1 MFKRVIKKSTF
12 LFSHCINQNT
22 LLVMEKSLN
31 RVELKGN
38 VGFDPKITPLEDGG
52 LVMRLSLATNESFKN
67 RKGEWQEETIWHSI
81 VAWNTKGMPDFTQ
94 IKKGSFLS
102 VLGKIKPV
110 QYQTKAGVDKQTYEI
125 IAYNI
130 KQPDPDKPE

>member
-1 MFKRVIKKSTF
+1 MLFYFRIVLIK
-12 LFSHCINQNT
+12 NT

-31 RVELKGN
+31 RVELRGN
-38 VGFDPKITPLEDGG
+38 VGFDPKISSLEDGG
-52 LVMRLSLATNESFKN
+52 LVMRLSLATNETFKN

-110 QYQTKAGVDKQTYEI
+110 QYQTKTGVDKQTYEI

-130 KQPDPDKPE
+130 KQLNTNKQE

>member
-1 MFKRVIKKSTF
+1 
-12 LFSHCINQNT
+12 
-22 LLVMEKSLN
+22 MEKSLN
-31 RVELKGN
+31 RVELRGN
-38 VGFDPKITPLEDGG
+38 VGFDPKISSLEDGG
-52 LVMRLSLATNESFKN
+52 LVMRLSLATNETFKN

-110 QYQTKAGVDKQTYEI
+110 QYQTKTGVDKQTYEI

-130 KQPDPDKPE
+130 KQLDTNKQE